1 MIKLKN
7 INALGEPNVILNLKN
22 GYDKTFKNR
31 SFMKRQTSGTSN
43 DNE

>member
-7 INALGEPNVILNLKN
+7 NNILGQPNVILNLKN
-22 GYDKTFKNR
+22 GYDKTLKTR
-31 SFMKRQTSGTSN
+31 SFMKRQASGTSN